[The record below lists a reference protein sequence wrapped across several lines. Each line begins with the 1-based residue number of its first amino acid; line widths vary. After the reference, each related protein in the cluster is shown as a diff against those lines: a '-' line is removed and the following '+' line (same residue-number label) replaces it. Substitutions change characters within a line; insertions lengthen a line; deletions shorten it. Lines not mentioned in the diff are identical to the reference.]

1 LLEAIVAAV
10 SASAIVVKW
19 WAWEYVACVFLR
31 TWTAKYITEITTAI
45 AAIKLDMADTA
56 DQSIRFDILPNFQ
69 SWARKKFSND
79 DGQRYLNV
87 RPFSRSKP
95 YPLPY
100 TRCCIFR
107 IAREFVTFEGH
118 CWSQAL
124 HSARLRMSQKFQ
136 ERTYLLAFANS
147 LLSRFGTFVL
157 RQDGQ
162 FLGGKLV
169 LWLAIVSTPA
179 LWFRVNYRLDL
190 APIDCQIA
198 KHGWA
203 QALKFGK
210 ITAAFAPFKIGMKE
224 SNQNAREIGRVSI
237 RNMDRLIVHH
247 SLLLFMP
254 FLYALAAVI
263 DPIVFLDNRYTGL
276 QYQENW

>member
-1 LLEAIVAAV
+1 
-10 SASAIVVKW
+10 
-19 WAWEYVACVFLR
+19 
-31 TWTAKYITEITTAI
+31 
-45 AAIKLDMADTA
+45 
-56 DQSIRFDILPNFQ
+56 
-69 SWARKKFSND
+69 
-79 DGQRYLNV
+79 
-87 RPFSRSKP
+87 
-95 YPLPY
+95 
-100 TRCCIFR
+100 
-107 IAREFVTFEGH
+107 
-118 CWSQAL
+118 
-124 HSARLRMSQKFQ
+124 
-136 ERTYLLAFANS
+136 
-147 LLSRFGTFVL
+147 
-157 RQDGQ
+157 
-162 FLGGKLV
+162 
-169 LWLAIVSTPA
+169 
-179 LWFRVNYRLDL
+179 LDL

-276 QYQENW
+276 QYQEN